1 VIGQSLLH
9 YRILDKLGEGGMGVV
24 YRAVDTRLDRE
35 VALKVL
41 APEAM
46 GHPERKRRFI
56 QEARTASALNHPN
69 IITIYDIGAVE
80 AGGRTVDFIAMEYVK
95 GRTLYE
101 MIGPQGVPLTEALRY
116 GIQVASALEA
126 AHAVGIIHRDLKPAN
141 IMVTAH
147 GLVKVLDFGVAK
159 LSEPEDPDPNA
170 PTQTL
175 DRPPRTTEGTV
186 VGTVAYMS
194 PEQAEGKRVDVRSDL
209 FSFGSM
215 FYEMLTGQRAFQ
227 GDSRL
232 SIMASILRDEPGP
245 GGELAGVVPVEVEPI
260 LARCLRKDPER
271 RFQSA
276 ADLKVVLQ
284 ELWDL
289 KVVERVLPTAT
300 THRIAPG
307 TLTAPKKSGLPR
319 RRLGAFGA
327 AALLVVLAAAAWV
340 WRGRFVVRL
349 PERKHIAVLPFQTT
363 GSEAAHQALADGL
376 VEMLTGKLAQLERF
390 HKSLSVVGTSEVRRE
405 GATRAPEARRAFG
418 VNLVLEGRVE
428 RTAGEVRVVVSLV
441 EAPGGRVLGTRAA
454 RAQQDQLPGLQDA
467 LVREAARLLELNLTA
482 EALQALSAGYTG
494 RAGAYDLYLQAR
506 GTLQRYDRA
515 GNIDHA
521 IGLFSKAAEQDP
533 NYALAYAGLGEAY
546 WRQYSRTREPR
557 YLEQARSAGRR
568 ALQLDDRLAQ
578 AHVNIAMTYE
588 AAGQH
593 DPAIQELEQALRI
606 DPGHAAAYRELAT
619 VYLAALRPGEAEAT
633 YRRAIQLRP
642 GDWLGHTMLGVF
654 YLRQARY
661 AEAEAPFQR
670 AVELTPDNA
679 VTHRNLGGLYYLMGR
694 YDQAAQ
700 SLERSV
706 AIQPLATSYSNLGV
720 IHYALGRYRQSVA
733 MHEKALELAEKN
745 SRNDY
750 LLLGNLADAY
760 RWTPELADKAPATY
774 RRAVEA
780 AQRHLAVNPDD
791 PKVVST
797 VAVYWAKLAENRQA
811 ETAVER
817 ARRLAPADGAVA
829 FRAAVVYE
837 LANQRAR
844 ALAALKSA
852 VAAGYSADEIR
863 RDPELAQLRRDP
875 RFEGLVKGQ

>member
-9 YRILDKLGEGGMGVV
+9 YRLLDKLGEGGMGVV

-35 VALKVL
+35 VAIKVL

-69 IITIYDIGAVE
+69 IITIYDIGAAE
-80 AGGRTVDFIAMEYVK
+80 AAGRTLDFIAMEYVK

-101 MIGPQGVPLTEALRY
+101 TIGPQGLPLTEALRY

-141 IMVTAH
+141 IMVTAQ

-159 LSEPEDPDPNA
+159 LSEPEEPDPNA

-175 DRPPRTTEGTV
+175 HRPPRTTEGTV

-245 GGELAGVVPVEVEPI
+245 GGELSGVVPLEVEPI

-289 KVVERVLPTAT
+289 KVAERVLPTAT
-300 THRIAPG
+300 THRIAPAG
-307 TLTAPKKSGLPR
+307 LTRKKRALPR
-319 RRLGAFGA
+319 KPLAAVGA
-327 AALLVVLAAAAWV
+327 AALLLVLAAAAWV
-340 WRGRFVVRL
+340 WRDRFVVRL

-363 GSEAAHQALADGL
+363 GGEPAHQAFADGL
-376 VEMLTGKLAQLERF
+376 VEMLAGKLAQLERF
-390 HKSLSVVGTSEVRRE
+390 HKSLSVVGASEVRRE

-418 VNLVLEGRVE
+418 VNLVIQGRVE
-428 RTAGEVRVVVSLV
+428 RPAGEVRVMVSVV
-441 EAPGGRVLGTRAA
+441 EAPGGRVLGSRMVRAP
-454 RAQQDQLPGLQDA
+454 QDQLPALPDA
-467 LVREAARLLELNLTA
+467 LVRAAARLLQLDLTP
-482 EALQALSAGYTG
+482 EALQALSAGYTS
-494 RAGAYDLYLQAR
+494 RAGAYDLYLQAL

-521 IGLFSKAAEQDP
+521 IALFSKAAEQDP

-568 ALQLDDRLAQ
+568 ALQLDDRLSQ
-578 AHVNIAMTYE
+578 AFVNIAMTYE
-588 AAGQH
+588 AVGQH
-593 DPAIQELEQALRI
+593 DAAVQELERALRI

-619 VYLAALRPGEAEAT
+619 VYLAAGRPAEAEAT
-633 YRRAIQLRP
+633 YRRALQLRP
-642 GDWLGHTMLGVF
+642 GDWLGHTMLGLF
-654 YLRQARY
+654 YLRQSRY
-661 AEAEAPFQR
+661 AEAETPFQR

-694 YDQAAQ
+694 YDLAAQ

-760 RWTPELADKAPATY
+760 RWTPELADQAPATY

-780 AQRHLAVNPDD
+780 AERHLAVNPDD
-791 PKVVST
+791 PKILST
-797 VAVYWAKLAENRQA
+797 VAVYRAKLAENRPA
-811 ETAVER
+811 VAAVER
-817 ARRLAPADGAVA
+817 ARRLAPSDAAVA

-837 LANQRAR
+837 LANQRPR
-844 ALAALKSA
+844 ALTALQSA
-852 VAAGYSADEIR
+852 VTAGYSLDEIR

-875 RFEGLVKGQ
+875 RFEGLLQPQ